1 MTHAHTLS
9 MPTRPQP
16 TASANLGLT
25 LLGPSPAMS
34 QLWSQLRRLAPYVR
48 NVLLTGEQDCGQ
60 EAVARLLL
68 DLSPQNRRTFVQI
81 TAAEAETR
89 LVRSTN
95 FTTLPSDLF
104 LYLPEIDQFSL
115 EAQDGLLRLMRTRR
129 SRPFTLVASTSEDL
143 RGLAGVGRF
152 STELADALSCVR
164 LAIPCLKDRPEDIP
178 MLVSQMLSA
187 QTENSRKPVP
197 QVTDDF
203 LRAAM
208 EHTWPGNLRELA
220 RTLTTLS
227 PTSGELRAA
236 DLHRVL
242 VTQRP
247 HRAAES
253 TPVRMVTLDS
263 VVQEHISGVL
273 RACRGNKLRAAEV
286 LGISRSTLYRMLDGP
301 AATEPAALAVA
312 S

>member
-1 MTHAHTLS
+1 

-16 TASANLGLT
+16 SSSADLALT
-25 LLGPSPAMS
+25 LLGPSPVMA

-48 NVLLTGEQDCGQ
+48 TVLLTGEQDCGQ

-68 DLSPQNRRTFVQI
+68 DLSTQNRRSFIKI
-81 TAAEAETR
+81 TAAEAESR

-95 FTTLPSDLF
+95 FTTLPNDLF
-104 LYLPEIDQFSL
+104 LFLPDIHQFSL
-115 EAQDGLLRLMRTRR
+115 EAQDAVLRLVRTRR

-152 STELADALSCVR
+152 APELADTLSCVR
-164 LAIPCLKDRPEDIP
+164 LAVPCLRDRPEDIP
-178 MLVSQMLSA
+178 MLVSHMLA
-187 QTENSRKPVP
+187 THAHESRQPVP
-197 QVTDDF
+197 QVTEDF

-208 EHTWPGNLRELA
+208 EHVWPGNLRELSRILA
-220 RTLTTLS
+220 SLS
-227 PTSGELRAA
+227 SASAPPELRAA
-236 DLHRVL
+236 DLHRAL
-242 VTQRP
+242 VTHRP
-247 HRAAES
+247 LRVPEA
-253 TPVRMVTLDS
+253 TPVRMVSLDT

-286 LGISRSTLYRMLDGP
+286 LGISRSTLYRMLDAP
-301 AATEPAALAVA
+301 ATVQDTSLPIA